1 MNEKNMQQPGTP
13 DPDSHFRLLPC
24 PKCGGTE
31 IEYLRHL
38 SRHGLEWAVRCKTCG
53 KMSRYWPVKHHAQ
66 IEWNGKERPS
76 WERD

>member
-24 PKCGGTE
+24 PECGGTE
-31 IEYLRHL
+31 IEYLRRVPHY
-38 SRHGLEWAVRCKTCG
+38 RLEWCVRCKTCG
-53 KMSRYWPVKHHAQ
+53 KMSRYWTVKHHAQ